1 MTALYLDTALLV
13 AALVHEPGT
22 ALAHGFLQQ
31 TADRPWLISTWVE
44 TELAS
49 ALAMQVRRRSIEAAE
64 CQVAWQRYQELRD
77 ARLQVLDLESDDFH
91 TAARLCLAD
100 APPLRAGDALHLAVC
115 LKQRLC
121 LVSFDKALCA
131 AATHHR
137 VAVELLTT
145 ATPPAPAAP
154 SP

>member
-1 MTALYLDTALLV
+1 MTALYFDTALLV

-22 ALAHGFLQQ
+22 ALAHGFLEQ
-31 TADRPWLISTWVE
+31 AVDRPWLISTWVE

-64 CQVAWQRYQELRD
+64 CQVAWQRYQELRE